1 LEEGNFLSM
10 YFKERL
16 FLYLLIVVS
25 FLVFGSCSKA
35 GDTTKMGA
43 ALEVK
48 STAFGNAKS
57 MSDKYTCDDVD
68 ISPPLEWKN
77 APAGTKSFAV
87 ICETPDNPTG
97 NWVQWVIYDI
107 PAGIT
112 NLPQS
117 VTKTGQLDFGAKQGK
132 NDFDQMGYS
141 GPCLPAGEHRFF
153 FRVYALDV
161 PTNLKAGA
169 KKEELVEA
177 MKGHILAEG
186 SLMGVYGRE

>member
-1 LEEGNFLSM
+1 M
-10 YFKERL
+10 HFKKH
-16 FLYLLIVVS
+16 FVFCVMIVFISILMMFV
-25 FLVFGSCSKA
+25 SCSRSG
-35 GDTTKMGA
+35 GDAKKLA
-43 ALEVK
+43 ALDVI

-68 ISPPLEWKN
+68 MSPPLEWKN

-87 ICETPDNPTG
+87 ICETPDAPMG

-107 PAGIT
+107 PGDMT

-117 VTKTGQLDFGAKQGK
+117 VAKTGQVDFGAKQGK
-132 NDFDQMGYS
+132 NDFDQVGYS

-153 FRVYALDV
+153 FRVYALDSV
-161 PTNLKAGA
+161 TNLKEGVR
-169 KKEELVEA
+169 KEELVEA

-186 SLMGVYGRE
+186 ALMGIYARE

>member
-1 LEEGNFLSM
+1 M
-10 YFKERL
+10 HFKRP
-16 FLYLLIVVS
+16 FVSCVMIVVILILMM
-25 FLVFGSCSKA
+25 FVSCLRSGEDAKKEA
-35 GDTTKMGA
+35 VLD
-43 ALEVK
+43 VK
-48 STAFGNAKS
+48 STAFGHAKS

-77 APAGTKSFAV
+77 APAGTKSFAI
-87 ICETPDNPTG
+87 ICETPDAPTG

-117 VTKTGQLDFGAKQGK
+117 VAKTEQLDFDARQGK
-132 NDFDQMGYS
+132 NDFDLVGYS

-153 FRVYALDV
+153 FRVYALDGL
-161 PTNLKAGA
+161 TNLKAGA
-169 KKEELVEA
+169 KKENLVEA

-186 SLMGVYGRE
+186 ALMGVYARE

>member
-1 LEEGNFLSM
+1 MDFKKPFVFLTTM
-10 YFKERL
+10 L
-16 FLYLLIVVS
+16 ILLT
-25 FLVFGSCSKA
+25 LVSCS
-35 GDTTKMGA
+35 GEGA
-43 ALEVK
+43 KKGPVIEVK
-48 STAFGNAKS
+48 SPAFGHAMS

-77 APAGTKSFAV
+77 APTGTKSFAI
-87 ICETPDNPTG
+87 ICETPDAPTG

-107 PAGIT
+107 PADMT

-117 VTKTGQLDFGAKQGK
+117 IPRTGELDFGARQGK
-132 NDFDQMGYS
+132 NDFDQVGYA
-141 GPCLPAGEHRFF
+141 GPCLPAGQHRFF
-153 FRVYALDV
+153 FRVYALDG

-186 SLMGVYGRE
+186 ALMGVYARE

>member
-1 LEEGNFLSM
+1 MNFKKPFVFSVM
-10 YFKERL
+10 
-16 FLYLLIVVS
+16 IVM
-25 FLVFGSCSKA
+25 VFILMMFVSCSRSGEDAK
-35 GDTTKMGA
+35 KGA
-43 ALEVK
+43 ALDVK

-68 ISPPLEWKN
+68 VSPPLEWKN
-77 APAGTKSFAV
+77 VPAGTKSFAI
-87 ICETPDNPTG
+87 ICETPDAPTG

-107 PAGIT
+107 PADIT
-112 NLPQS
+112 SLPQS
-117 VTKTGQLDFGAKQGK
+117 VAKTAQLDFGARQGK
-132 NDFDQMGYS
+132 NDFDQLGYA

-153 FRVYALDV
+153 FRVYALDG

-186 SLMGVYGRE
+186 ALMGVYGRE

>member
-1 LEEGNFLSM
+1 M
-10 YFKERL
+10 HFKKPFVFCVMIVMIL
-16 FLYLLIVVS
+16 ILIVFV
-25 FLVFGSCSKA
+25 SCSRSG
-35 GDTTKMGA
+35 GDAKKVA

-48 STAFGNAKS
+48 STAFGHAMS

-77 APAGTKSFAV
+77 APAGTKSFAI
-87 ICETPDNPTG
+87 ICETPDAPTG

-107 PAGIT
+107 PGNMT
-112 NLPQS
+112 NLPQA
-117 VTKTGQLDFGAKQGK
+117 VAKTGQLDFGARQGK
-132 NDFDQMGYS
+132 NDFDQVGYS

-153 FRVYALDV
+153 FRVYALDG

-169 KKEELVEA
+169 KKDELVEA

-186 SLMGVYGRE
+186 ALMGVYGRE

>member
-1 LEEGNFLSM
+1 M
-10 YFKERL
+10 RFKKP
-16 FLYLLIVVS
+16 FVFCVMIVMILI
-25 FLVFGSCSKA
+25 LMVFVSCSKSGEGA
-35 GDTTKMGA
+35 KKVA

-48 STAFGNAKS
+48 STAFGHAMS
-57 MSDKYTCDDVD
+57 MSDKYTCDDMD

-77 APAGTKSFAV
+77 APAGTKSFAI
-87 ICETPDNPTG
+87 ICETPDAPTG

-107 PAGIT
+107 PAEMT

-117 VTKTGQLDFGAKQGK
+117 VAKTEQLDFGARQGK
-132 NDFDQMGYS
+132 NEFDQVGYS

-153 FRVYALDV
+153 FRVYALDG

-177 MKGHILAEG
+177 MKGHMLAEG
-186 SLMGVYGRE
+186 ALMGVYGRE

>member
-1 LEEGNFLSM
+1 M
-10 YFKERL
+10 HFKKP
-16 FLYLLIVVS
+16 FVFCVMIVMILILMIFV
-25 FLVFGSCSKA
+25 SCSRS
-35 GDTTKMGA
+35 GDAKKGT
-43 ALEVK
+43 ALEVT
-48 STAFGNAKS
+48 STGFGNAKS

-77 APAGTKSFAV
+77 APAGTKSFAI
-87 ICETPDNPTG
+87 ICETPDAPAG

-107 PAGIT
+107 PADVT
-112 NLPQS
+112 SLPQS
-117 VTKTGQLDFGAKQGK
+117 VAKTGQLDFGARQGK
-132 NDFDQMGYS
+132 NDFDQVGYF

-153 FRVYALDV
+153 FRVYALDG

-186 SLMGVYGRE
+186 ALMGVYARE

>member
-1 LEEGNFLSM
+1 M
-10 YFKERL
+10 RFKKP
-16 FLYLLIVVS
+16 FVFCVMIVMILI
-25 FLVFGSCSKA
+25 LMVFVSCSKSGEGA
-35 GDTTKMGA
+35 KKVA

-48 STAFGNAKS
+48 STAFGHAMS
-57 MSDKYTCDDVD
+57 MSDKYTCDDMD

-77 APAGTKSFAV
+77 APAGTKSFAI
-87 ICETPDNPTG
+87 ICETPDAPTG

-107 PAGIT
+107 PAEMT

-117 VTKTGQLDFGAKQGK
+117 VAKTEQLDFGARQGK
-132 NDFDQMGYS
+132 NDFDQLGYS
-141 GPCLPAGEHRFF
+141 GPCLPAGQHRFF
-153 FRVYALDV
+153 FRVYALDG

>member
-1 LEEGNFLSM
+1 M
-10 YFKERL
+10 HFKKP
-16 FLYLLIVVS
+16 FVFCVMIVMILILMMFV
-25 FLVFGSCSKA
+25 SCSRSG
-35 GDTTKMGA
+35 GDAKKVA

-48 STAFGNAKS
+48 STAFGHAKS

-68 ISPPLEWKN
+68 VSPPLEWKN
-77 APAGTKSFAV
+77 APAGTKSFAI
-87 ICETPDNPTG
+87 ICETPDAPAG

-107 PAGIT
+107 PADIT

-117 VTKTGQLDFGAKQGK
+117 VAKTGQLDFGARQGK

-153 FRVYALDV
+153 FRVYALDG
-161 PTNLKAGA
+161 PTNLNAGA
-169 KKEELVEA
+169 KKDELVEA

-186 SLMGVYGRE
+186 ALMGVYARE

>member
-1 LEEGNFLSM
+1 MHLKRRFVFASIILT
-10 YFKERL
+10 L
-16 FLYLLIVVS
+16 
-25 FLVFGSCSKA
+25 FLVFVSCSRIE
-35 GDTTKMGA
+35 DTTKKGPVM
-43 ALEVK
+43 EVK
-48 STAFGNAKS
+48 SPAFGYAKS

-77 APAGTKSFAV
+77 APAGTKSFAI
-87 ICETPDNPTG
+87 ICETPDAPTG

-117 VTKTGQLDFGAKQGK
+117 VAKTGQLDFGARQGK
-132 NDFDQMGYS
+132 NDFDQVGYS

-153 FRVYALDV
+153 FRVYALDGS
-161 PTNLKAGA
+161 TNLKSGA
-169 KKEELVEA
+169 KKDELVEA

-186 SLMGVYGRE
+186 ALMGVYARE